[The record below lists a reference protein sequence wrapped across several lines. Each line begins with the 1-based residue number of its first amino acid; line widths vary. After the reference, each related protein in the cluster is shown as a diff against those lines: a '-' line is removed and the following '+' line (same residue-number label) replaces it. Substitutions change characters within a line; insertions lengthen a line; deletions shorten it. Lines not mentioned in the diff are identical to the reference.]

1 MENVSCDWNTTLSPI
16 KLTPC
21 SLVKKKNQNKK
32 KQTYRS
38 TNIKPFIK
46 HSIKTNNI
54 AMGFQLTFC
63 HFYTKTGQ
71 SLLQIF
77 NMFLKI

>member
-32 KQTYRS
+32 K
-38 TNIKPFIK
+38 TNIQINQ
-46 HSIKTNNI
+46 HQAIY
-54 AMGFQLTFC
+54 QTFC
-63 HFYTKTGQ
+63 Q
-71 SLLQIF
+71 NQ
-77 NMFLKI
+77 